1 MSRPLAPALLL
12 PLLLT
17 AACSPPPPPG
27 LASGAAPVAMS
38 SPTDQPST
46 SVTLAGDI
54 FASRWSVTVVA
65 ATAEA
70 AARARAL
77 APLIQASLVEVEGL
91 LSSWRADSEVSRFTR
106 TKSTAPVGVS
116 AATAEVVAACV
127 DISARTDGA
136 FDVTVGP
143 LLDLWGFSPG
153 TKGTVTSP
161 PSAESVE
168 AARARLGWRRLH
180 VVRGTGPGIGA
191 TLQKDDPSLSVDV
204 TAVTDGFAAD
214 VVARLLRQHGFERF
228 LVDVAGEVVV
238 AGHGPRGPWRVGIN
252 TPSPDAADDDS
263 VRQVALVPGGGAT
276 LALSTSGT
284 YREAWSD
291 HGTRVSHILNPA
303 TGAPVTHALVSC
315 TIVGADVVVADA
327 LSTACVVLGEAS
339 TRAILGRFVG
349 YEALFITAAGKRFVV
364 TTSASFPPDATPAP
378 AP

>member
-1 MSRPLAPALLL
+1 MSRPLAAALLL

-27 LASGAAPVAMS
+27 LASRAALVATA
-38 SPTDQPST
+38 PTSDQPST

-65 ATAEA
+65 DTAEA

-77 APLIQASLVEVEGL
+77 APVIQASLGEVEGR
-91 LSSWRADSEVSRFTR
+91 LSSWRADSELSRF
-106 TKSTAPVGVS
+106 SHIDSIAPVGVS
-116 AATAEVVAACV
+116 AATAEVVAACLDV
-127 DISARTDGA
+127 SARTDGA

-143 LLDLWGFSPG
+143 LLDLWGFSPR

-161 PSAESVE
+161 PSGAAID
-168 AARARLGWRRLH
+168 AARARIGWRRLH
-180 VVRGTGPGIGA
+180 AVRSTGPGISA
-191 TLQKDDPSLSVDV
+191 TLQKDDPALTVDV
-204 TAVTDGFAAD
+204 TAVTDGHAAD
-214 VVARLLRQHGFERF
+214 VIATLLRQRGFQRF

-238 AGHGPRGPWRVGIN
+238 AGQGLRGPWRVGIN

-263 VRQVALVPGGGAT
+263 VRQVALVPAAGQT

-284 YREAWSD
+284 YREAWTD

-315 TIVGADVVVADA
+315 TIVGQDAVIADA
-327 LSTACVVLGEAS
+327 LSTACVALGEAG
-339 TRAILGRFVG
+339 TRAVLPRFAG
-349 YEALFITAAGKRFVV
+349 YEALFITAAGERFAV
-364 TTSASFPPDATPAP
+364 TTSAGFPPDATPTP
-378 AP
+378 TP